1 MSPTRTLVVNADDF
15 GASEGVNRGVVQA
28 HVHGIVTSTS
38 LMVTGHAAEH
48 AARLAGEHPGL
59 GVGLHWDL
67 DEEDLREPVPLEDTI
82 AVRRELARQLE
93 AFERLMNRPP
103 THVDSHHHVHRRD
116 EIAPIAR
123 ELASALGVPL
133 REEGS
138 VRYVGGFYG
147 QWEWLVTDLEHI
159 RPEFLIWI
167 LRNEVDE
174 GWTEIG
180 CHPGFVTDDFT
191 SVYLAEREV
200 EVATLT
206 DPRIQAEIEALGIR
220 LASYAE
226 LAGRD
231 DSPD

>member
-1 MSPTRTLVVNADDF
+1 LSPTRTLVVNADDF

-67 DEEDLREPVPLEDTI
+67 DEEDLREPVPLEDAS
-82 AVRRELARQLE
+82 AVR
-93 AFERLMNRPP
+93 
-103 THVDSHHHVHRRD
+103 
-116 EIAPIAR
+116 R

-159 RPEFLIWI
+159 RPEYLIWI

-206 DPRIQAEIEALGIR
+206 DPRIEAEIEALGIR